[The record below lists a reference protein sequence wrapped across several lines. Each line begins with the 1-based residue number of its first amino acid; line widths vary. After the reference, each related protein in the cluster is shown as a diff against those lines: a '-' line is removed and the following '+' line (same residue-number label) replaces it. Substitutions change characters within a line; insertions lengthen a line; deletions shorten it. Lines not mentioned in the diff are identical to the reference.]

1 MTDLLVVDA
10 DGHVCE
16 PPDLWTT
23 NLPPSLRDEGISLKW
38 NADSG
43 WDECWAE
50 GRILVNRGLPGLGNA
65 GLSFE
70 NFGQGMHY
78 EDLNPAGFRPDERI
92 KVLDAEGIHISVLY
106 PGLGLKLGGIR
117 DPQLAVESCK
127 VYNDWIA
134 DYAGAAPTRLAG
146 VGALPLQDPEEAVRE
161 VFRIKELGLVG
172 GFCRPNPYGG
182 ESLHSPVFD
191 RVWSALEE
199 ADLPLAF
206 HPAGVSDM
214 DGTALRMSELMA
226 PGTQHAVIL
235 LFDQYMTLSNLVY
248 AGVLE
253 RHPDLKVA
261 VLECGGGWIG
271 HWMDRLNEFH
281 DSYKWAAAPLSML
294 PSEYFQRQCVVSFD
308 PGEHTHKLLADFAGE
323 HTFIWASDFPHNDA
337 KYPGVVDELLE
348 HSEGMTATA
357 RAGLVGTNA
366 LKLYGIES
374 MAGAAAR

>member
-16 PPDLWTT
+16 PPDLWTS
-23 NLPPSLRDEGISLKW
+23 NLPPSLRDDGIRLKW

-50 GRILVNRGLPGLGNA
+50 GRVLVNRGLPGL
-65 GLSFE
+65 
-70 NFGQGMHY
+70 
-78 EDLNPAGFRPDERI
+78 DERV

-106 PGLGLKLGGIR
+106 PGLGLKLGGLR
-117 DPQLAVESCK
+117 DPALALESCK

-134 DYAGAAPTRLAG
+134 DFARAAPTRLAG
-146 VGALPLQDPEEAVRE
+146 VGALPLQDPEAAVAE
-161 VFRIKELGLVG
+161 VHRIKSLGLVG

-182 ESLHSPVFD
+182 EPLHSPVFD
-191 RVWSALEE
+191 PVWSALEE
-199 ADLPLAF
+199 VDLPLAF

-214 DGTALRMSELMA
+214 DGTALRMAELMA
-226 PGTQHAVIL
+226 PGTQHAVVL
-235 LFDQYMTLSNLVY
+235 LFDQYMTLSNLVF

-253 RHPDLKVA
+253 RHPSLKVA

-281 DSYKWAAAPLSML
+281 ESYKWAAAPLSL
-294 PSEYFQRQCVVSFD
+294 RPSEYFKRQCVVSFD

-348 HSEGMTATA
+348 HSDGMADAA

-366 LKLYGIES
+366 LGLYGIDS
-374 MAGAAAR
+374 MADSARQ